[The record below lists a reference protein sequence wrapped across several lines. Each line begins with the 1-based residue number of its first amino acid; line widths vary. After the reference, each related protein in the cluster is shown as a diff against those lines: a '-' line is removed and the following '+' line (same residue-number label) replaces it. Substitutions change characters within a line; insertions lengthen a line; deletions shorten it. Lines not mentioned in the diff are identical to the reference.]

1 MTYSSFSILYRSLL
15 LYIYAKYV
23 NIRIRT
29 IYLNKFIMFR
39 QDMVITTTLADAIEI
54 DSSIKLDDA

>member
-1 MTYSSFSILYRSLL
+1 M
-15 LYIYAKYV
+15 YAKYV

-39 QDMVITTTLADAIEI
+39 QDMVITTTLADSIEI